1 LLNHCFIIPS
11 KTGEKM
17 KKNICFYLC
26 LSFMLFFVFSSYAQ
40 ENKIRVS
47 PKASVM
53 QAVGFTEVTIN
64 YSRPGVKGR
73 TIWGELV
80 PYNKVWRAGANEAT
94 TISFST
100 DVTIEGKGLPAG
112 TYGFFTIPD
121 KNSWTIIFNK
131 VADQWGAFQYN
142 EAEDALRVTV
152 KPESNNFQE
161 WLAYTI
167 TKTGDKSAV
176 VNLEW
181 EKLKVPF
188 KIEVK

>member
-1 LLNHCFIIPS
+1 
-11 KTGEKM
+11 M

-40 ENKIRVS
+40 ENKIRLS

-53 QAVGFTEVTIN
+53 QTVGFTDVTID

-73 TIWGELV
+73 TIWGALV

-94 TISFST
+94 TINFST
-100 DVTIEGKGLPAG
+100 DVTIEGKNLPAG
-112 TYGFFTIPD
+112 KYGFFTIPNKD
-121 KNSWTIIFNK
+121 SWTLIFNK

-142 EAEDALRVTV
+142 EAEDALRITV
-152 KPESNNFQE
+152 KPESNNFRE

-176 VNLEW
+176 ISLEW

>member
-1 LLNHCFIIPS
+1 
-11 KTGEKM
+11 M
-17 KKNICFYLC
+17 KKNICFYFC
-26 LSFMLFFVFSSYAQ
+26 LSFMLFFVFSTYAQ
-40 ENKIRVS
+40 ENKIRLS

-53 QAVGFTEVTIN
+53 QTVGFTDVTID

-94 TISFST
+94 TINFST
-100 DVTIEGKGLPAG
+100 DVIIEGKSLPAG
-112 TYGFFTIPD
+112 KYGFFTIPNKD
-121 KNSWTIIFNK
+121 SWTLIFNK

-176 VNLEW
+176 VSLEW

>member
-1 LLNHCFIIPS
+1 
-11 KTGEKM
+11 M
-17 KKNICFYLC
+17 KKNICFYLS

-40 ENKIRVS
+40 EKNIRLS

-53 QAVGFTEVTIN
+53 QTVGFTDVTID
-64 YSRPGVKGR
+64 YCRPGVKGR
-73 TIWGELV
+73 TIWGKLV

-100 DVTIEGKGLPAG
+100 DVTIEGKNLPAG
-112 TYGFFTIPD
+112 KYTFFTIPN
-121 KNSWTIIFNK
+121 KNSWTLIFNK
-131 VADQWGAFQYN
+131 VADQWGAFEYN
-142 EAEDALRVTV
+142 EAEDALRITV
-152 KPESNNFQE
+152 KPESNIFQE

-176 VNLEW
+176 VSLEW

>member
-1 LLNHCFIIPS
+1 
-11 KTGEKM
+11 M
-17 KKNICFYLC
+17 KKNICLYLC
-26 LSFMLFFVFSSYAQ
+26 FPIMLFFVFSSYAQ
-40 ENKIRVS
+40 ENKIRLS

-53 QAVGFTEVTIN
+53 QTVGFTDVTID

-73 TIWGELV
+73 TIWGKLV

-100 DVTIEGKGLPAG
+100 DVTIEGKNLPAG

-121 KNSWTIIFNK
+121 KNTWTIIFNK

-142 EAEDALRVTV
+142 EAEDALRLTV

-161 WLAYTI
+161 WLAYSI
-167 TKTGDKSAV
+167 TKTGNKSAV
-176 VNLEW
+176 ISLEW

>member
-1 LLNHCFIIPS
+1 
-11 KTGEKM
+11 M

-40 ENKIRVS
+40 ENKIRLS

-53 QAVGFTEVTIN
+53 QTVGFTDVTID

-73 TIWGELV
+73 TIWGALV

-94 TISFST
+94 TINFTT
-100 DVTIEGKGLPAG
+100 DVTIEGKNLPAG
-112 TYGFFTIPD
+112 KYGFFTIPNKD
-121 KNSWTIIFNK
+121 SWTLIFNK

-176 VNLEW
+176 VSLEW

>member
-1 LLNHCFIIPS
+1 
-11 KTGEKM
+11 M

-40 ENKIRVS
+40 ENKIRLS

-53 QAVGFTEVTIN
+53 QTVGFTDVTID

-73 TIWGELV
+73 TIWGALV

-94 TISFST
+94 TINFST
-100 DVTIEGKGLPAG
+100 DVTIEGKSLPAG
-112 TYGFFTIPD
+112 KYGFFTIPNKD
-121 KNSWTIIFNK
+121 SWTLIFNK

-176 VNLEW
+176 VSLEW

>member
-1 LLNHCFIIPS
+1 
-11 KTGEKM
+11 M

-26 LSFMLFFVFSSYAQ
+26 LSFMLFFVFSTYAQ
-40 ENKIRVS
+40 ENKIRLS

-53 QAVGFTEVTIN
+53 QTVGFTDVTID

-73 TIWGELV
+73 TIWGALV

-94 TISFST
+94 TINFTT
-100 DVTIEGKGLPAG
+100 DVTIEGKNLPAG
-112 TYGFFTIPD
+112 KYGFFTIPNKD
-121 KNSWTIIFNK
+121 SWTLIFNK

-142 EAEDALRVTV
+142 EAEDALRITV

-176 VNLEW
+176 VSLEW